1 MSTFY
6 ICCLCGYPET
16 NHFFRHQF
24 SQIPVQRHKNQDTES
39 FTVDAN
45 VYPVCKSTKCGK
57 EGCNGV
63 IGIHNTPGLEHSYI
77 PVEYT
82 YRTVKLVLPDNTSC
96 NKCGVKIDK
105 HNTVMTHHF
114 TTKVDIDNKQANDKI
129 LIINPEDEDRKVI
142 NS

>member
-6 ICCLCGYPET
+6 ICRNCGYPET
-16 NHFFRHQF
+16 NHNFRHTF
-24 SQIPVQRHKNQDTES
+24 SEIPVTRLKNPDTES

-45 VYPVCKSTKCGK
+45 LYPVSKSTKCGK

-82 YRTVKLVLPDNTSC
+82 YRTVQLVLPGDSTC
-96 NKCGVKIDK
+96 NKCKVKIDK

-114 TTKVDIDNKQANDKI
+114 STKVFIHNREPNDQV
-129 LIINPEDEDRKVI
+129 LLINPEDEDRKII